1 VDVLIAPTMPYPAFK
16 LGEKIDDP
24 ISLYLA
30 DVDTVPIN
38 LAGVPSISLPCGFS
52 GGLPIGMQVIGSI
65 LMKPLFCAQL
75 LHLKRIPIFT
85 QGSRRDRNVRKS

>member
-1 VDVLIAPTMPYPAFK
+1 MPYPAFK

-52 GGLPIGMQVIGSI
+52 GGLPIGMQVIGKHFDEAAI
-65 LMKPLFCAQL
+65 LRTAFAFEENTDFHTRQPE
-75 LHLKRIPIFT
+75 
-85 QGSRRDRNVRKS
+85 GS